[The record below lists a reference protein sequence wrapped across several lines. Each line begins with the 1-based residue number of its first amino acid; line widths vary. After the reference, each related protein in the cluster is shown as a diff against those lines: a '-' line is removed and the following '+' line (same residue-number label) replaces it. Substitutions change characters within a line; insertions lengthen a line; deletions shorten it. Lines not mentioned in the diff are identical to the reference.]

1 MRHLNQLP
9 VLILAL
15 LLTRATAGDQRTI
28 LTVDEVLDEKVQSM
42 EIDIE
47 FGFGEIRVERGNPA
61 KAVTGYMQYDEA
73 SIRPSAKYKVE
84 GDRAYFR
91 LVTKSRHR
99 GWGLDDSFDSP
110 ESEIYFTTRVPL
122 DIDFSCGLG
131 EASLDLGEMKV
142 RELSLD
148 NGLGETT
155 LNFSTL
161 NGVELRRLSV
171 DNGLGELTALN
182 LSNARTKILS
192 FDCGLGEATLD
203 FRGESRHDME
213 VDINVG
219 LGSVTLKIPQ
229 GYNVELDAEEN
240 FLSSINTRGLE
251 RLSRSRY
258 RSFDYDPK
266 KPTISID
273 ASVGLGSIDLDWV
286 D

>member
-1 MRHLNQLP
+1 MRYLHQLP
-9 VLILAL
+9 ALILAI
-15 LLTRATAGDQRTI
+15 LLTRATAGDERTI
-28 LTVDEVLDEKVQSM
+28 LTVDETLDENVKSM
-42 EIDIE
+42 EIEIE
-47 FGFGEIRVERGNPA
+47 FGFGEIRLERGNPA
-61 KAVTGYMQYDEA
+61 KAVTGYMQYDED

-99 GWGLDDSFDSP
+99 GWSLDYSFDSP

-131 EASLDLGEMKV
+131 EASLDLGKMKV
-142 RELSLD
+142 RELSLA

-155 LNFSTL
+155 LNFSTP

-182 LSNARTKILS
+182 LSNARSEKLS

-219 LGSVTLKIPQ
+219 LGSVTLKIPR

-240 FLSSINTRGLE
+240 FLSSINARGLE

-258 RSFDYDPK
+258 RSSDYDPK
-266 KPTISID
+266 KPTITID
-273 ASVGLGSIDLDWV
+273 ASVGLGSIDIKWTD
-286 D
+286 

>member
-1 MRHLNQLP
+1 MRYLNQLP
-9 VLILAL
+9 IIFLAILF
-15 LLTRATAGDQRTI
+15 TRAGAGDRRTI
-28 LTVDEVLDEKVQSM
+28 LTVDEPLDENVKSM
-42 EIDIE
+42 AIEIE
-47 FGFGEIRVERGNPA
+47 FGFGEIRLERGNPA
-61 KAVTGYMQYDEA
+61 KAVTGYMQYDEE

-99 GWGLDDSFDSP
+99 GWSLDDSFDSP

-131 EASLDLGEMKV
+131 EAFLDLGELQV

-161 NGVELRRLSV
+161 NGVELRSLSV

-192 FDCGLGEATLD
+192 FDCGLGSATLD
-203 FRGESRHDME
+203 FRGESRHDMD
-213 VDINVG
+213 VDIDVG
-219 LGSVTLKIPQ
+219 LGSITLKIPR
-229 GYNVELDAEEN
+229 GYNVDLDAEEN
-240 FLSSINTRGLE
+240 FLSSINARGME

-258 RSFDYDPK
+258 RSFDYDSK
-266 KPTISID
+266 KPTIRIE
-273 ASVGLGSIDLDWV
+273 ASVGLGSIDLQWID
-286 D
+286 